1 VIRLR
6 NKVVSFAGKEIR
18 VEERRIGELEKL
30 VAELFPRSK
39 GNIANIDLAKEF
51 GDLDFSI
58 LYKKLPI
65 IFPELTKDDIKNAYM
80 SEIET
85 LLEAFVDVNFLGIK
99 KLLKPMLKLAQS
111 GLPQK

>member
-1 VIRLR
+1 MR

-18 VEERRIGELEKL
+18 VEEKKIGELEKL
-30 VAELFPRSK
+30 IADLFPSSK
-39 GNIANIDLAKEF
+39 GKIANIDISKELEA
-51 GDLDFSI
+51 LDFDI

-80 SEIET
+80 SEIEA
-85 LLEAFVDVNFLGIK
+85 LLGAFVDVNFLGLK
-99 KLLKPMLKLAQS
+99 KLLKPMLTLAQS